1 VLFDSL
7 TSDSTET
14 ADVTSLVE
22 LRTDLDLARHY
33 RRNGWWRDK
42 TFLDDL
48 AESVRTRPDQPVLIN
63 GRTIDGTVRV
73 VSYREF
79 DQLVRR
85 IAGAFDEFGV
95 RTGDVV
101 AFQLPDWWETAAL
114 LLACLRV
121 GAVAQPIVPQ
131 LRTREIE
138 RVLATTGAR
147 VCITVDSWAGFGHA
161 RALAEVAPRL
171 PQLRQRIVYG
181 DAADTG
187 AVDFHECFVNRPDP
201 DLSSLSPVDPDQ
213 PSMVLFTSGS
223 AGEPKGVLHTC
234 NTIYAGT
241 SGFMA
246 EAVEGSGADRAA
258 TTMRV
263 SHIACPLWAVFGVL
277 LTGGA
282 GVFQDVAD
290 PDRMLDLM
298 ARAEAT
304 RLLTS
309 PPNLAA
315 LVAAQRERPRE
326 LTSLRTIMAGGT
338 TVPPDMVPMVRETFG
353 VPLRAVWGMTENV
366 VGTAVR
372 ADDPQD
378 WSAHSDGRPLPG
390 LEVRVVT
397 LEGEGATGALQV
409 RGASM
414 SVGNIADDIARISTT
429 STGDGDWFDTGDIA
443 RPDGRGGIR
452 IEGRVADRVYDLHGE
467 VIIPVREVE
476 EELLQHP
483 SVKDVAVIS
492 CTDGARE
499 HVCAVVVP
507 CGEPPTLEDLN
518 EHLRERDMTELYFP
532 NRLELVDELPRDP
545 LGKLRKYQL
554 RAKFDAGSTPNI

>member
-1 VLFDSL
+1 MTTLVQLS
-7 TSDSTET
+7 
-14 ADVTSLVE
+14 ADP
-22 LRTDLDLARHY
+22 DLARHY
-33 RRNGWWRDK
+33 RNNGWWRDT

-48 AESVRTRPDQPVLIN
+48 AESARIRPDEPVLIN
-63 GRTIDGTVRV
+63 GRTSDGAVRV

-85 IAGAFDEFGV
+85 IAGGLDDLGV
-95 RTGDVV
+95 RGGDVV

-121 GAVAQPIVPQ
+121 GAVAQPIVPH
-131 LRTREIE
+131 LRAREIE
-138 RVLATTGAR
+138 RVLARTGAS
-147 VCITVDSWAGFGHA
+147 VCVTVDSWAGYGHA

-171 PQLRQRIVYG
+171 PRLRRRVVYG
-181 DAADTG
+181 DAGDTG
-187 AVDFHECFVNRPDP
+187 AMDFHECFVDRPDP
-201 DLSSLSPVDPDQ
+201 DLSSLTPVGPDQ

-223 AGEPKGVLHTC
+223 TGEPKGVLHTC

-241 SGFMA
+241 SGLMA
-246 EAVEGSGADRAA
+246 AVRGPAADRAGS
-258 TTMRV
+258 TMRV
-263 SHIACPLWAVFGVL
+263 SHIAGPLWSVFGVL

-290 PDRMLDLM
+290 SDRMLDLM
-298 ARAEAT
+298 AQAKTT

-309 PPNLAA
+309 PPHLAA
-315 LVAAQRERPRE
+315 LMAAQRARPRD
-326 LTSLRTIMAGGT
+326 LTSLHTIMAGGA
-338 TVPPDMVPMVRETFG
+338 TVPPDMMPMVRETFG

-372 ADDPQD
+372 ADDPPD
-378 WSAHSDGRPLPG
+378 WSVHSDGQALPG

-397 LEGEGATGALQV
+397 PDGEGSTGALQV

-414 SVGNIADDIARISTT
+414 CVGTITKDIARISTT
-429 STGDGDWFDTGDIA
+429 DTGHGDWFDTGDIA

-452 IEGRVADRVYDLHGE
+452 IEGRVADRVYDVNAE
-467 VIIPVREVE
+467 VIIPVRDVE
-476 EELLQHP
+476 EEILQHP
-483 SVKDVAVIS
+483 SVKDVAIIS
-492 CTDGARE
+492 CTDGTQE

-507 CGEPPTLEDLN
+507 GAESPTLEDLHD
-518 EHLRERDMTELYFP
+518 HLRDSDMTELYFP

-554 RAKFDAGSTPNI
+554 RATFEAKPGV